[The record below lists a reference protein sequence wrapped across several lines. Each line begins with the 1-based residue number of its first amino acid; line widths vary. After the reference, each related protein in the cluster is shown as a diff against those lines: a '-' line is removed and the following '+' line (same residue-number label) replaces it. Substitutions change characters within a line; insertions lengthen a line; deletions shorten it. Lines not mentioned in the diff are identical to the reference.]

1 MSRRRHT
8 ILKVGLAL
16 MALGA
21 AGLIAAGIA
30 DGFESTTYVSLAL
43 VVVAFILGFASL
55 RSDAKAGTGD
65 ETG

>member
-1 MSRRRHT
+1 
-8 ILKVGLAL
+8 